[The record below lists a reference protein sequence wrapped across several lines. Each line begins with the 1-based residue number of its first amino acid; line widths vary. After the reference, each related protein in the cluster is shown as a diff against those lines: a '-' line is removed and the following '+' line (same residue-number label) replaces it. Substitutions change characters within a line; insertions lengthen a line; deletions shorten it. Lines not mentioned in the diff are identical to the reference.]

1 MSDKPVFDV
10 TPSMFDKLKDWQ
22 KKTEE
27 KDRLEAEKEAENK
40 TKSPTPKSEDK

>member
-22 KKTEE
+22 NKTEE
-27 KDRLEAEKEAENK
+27 KDRLEAEKETESK
-40 TKSPTPKSEDK
+40 TKPPRQKSEDK